1 VASVTGVGMP
11 EKTIVPP
18 GMVDAGVM
26 VPSAACSV

>member
-1 VASVTGVGMP
+1 MP